1 MRAQL
6 TAFAGVVVKRLSRR
20 SENSRNIKRALVH
33 EILSIQVLSAA
44 LVGALA
50 IGGLYWGGQWVLQDN
65 YSRWALQWT
74 EQLNEIGAPFYLADD
89 EEAQISLENFVDR
102 YPEISQV
109 IFYSKL
115 GEVLHSVSA
124 SDVDGPVEVLAPS
137 DLKDAVA
144 VVGEQK
150 PYLMRGGLL
159 NPQQFEITAPVW
171 IESLPDDGLF
181 GFDAA
186 NPEPTS
192 KTELLGF
199 VKMNLDFVM
208 FHDRLL
214 SNIRSAVFVLLLFL
228 ILFSLYGQ
236 HALRRA
242 LVSIS
247 DLQRPIQELAKGN
260 LKVKFEPAQHREISD
275 IVEALETTAT
285 ALSERDAQ
293 LRELANHDSLTGLY
307 NRRRFVE
314 ELRAEV
320 MHVMRTERSSALF
333 FIDLDQFKYIND
345 ACGHPAGDRLIR
357 KVADEL
363 RRSIGAN
370 DVIARFGGDEFV
382 ILARSVDAN
391 AAQAIAETILTN
403 MRRMAHIEDNRIFHV
418 HCSVGITIMT
428 GANLHHDELI
438 NQADIA
444 CREAKSAGR
453 NRMRFYSP
461 SDGDERR
468 ETTDVGWMNALRE
481 ALDEDK
487 FELRFQPINNIM
499 NGRTTHQEIL
509 IRLRTED
516 GKFVAP
522 DAFLPSAV
530 RFGLMNEIDFWMIR
544 HAAMAYAEHARPGSD
559 IKFSINL
566 SANAFEN
573 DDLTS
578 YVQDVFEQFKV
589 RPSDIV
595 FEITESL
602 AVRRPMQVDRQVA
615 TLRDLGCQFALDD
628 FGTGYSSF
636 GYLQKLQFDYIKID
650 GTFVND
656 LPDNPVDQ
664 KMIKLIAEVGRE
676 AGMQTIAEYVRN
688 AETLEILADLGVD
701 MAQGYFVGRPTK
713 IPTTKPTPIPLNSRR
728 QRLSRKNSPSS

>member
-102 YPEISQV
+102 YREISQV

-428 GANLHHDELI
+428 GANLRHDELI

-544 HAAMAYAEHARPGSD
+544 HAAMAYAEHARP
-559 IKFSINL
+559 
-566 SANAFEN
+566 
-573 DDLTS
+573 
-578 YVQDVFEQFKV
+578 
-589 RPSDIV
+589 
-595 FEITESL
+595 
-602 AVRRPMQVDRQVA
+602 
-615 TLRDLGCQFALDD
+615 
-628 FGTGYSSF
+628 
-636 GYLQKLQFDYIKID
+636 
-650 GTFVND
+650 
-656 LPDNPVDQ
+656 
-664 KMIKLIAEVGRE
+664 
-676 AGMQTIAEYVRN
+676 
-688 AETLEILADLGVD
+688 
-701 MAQGYFVGRPTK
+701 
-713 IPTTKPTPIPLNSRR
+713 
-728 QRLSRKNSPSS
+728 